1 MEGVSFLMIMM
12 NSYWSHMFG
21 IDNYYGREST
31 FGTCAA
37 VEGVEVGRLYTWGPG
52 AGLIHT

>member
-1 MEGVSFLMIMM
+1 MIMM

-31 FGTCAA
+31 FGTCVA
-37 VEGVEVGRLYTWGPG
+37 VEGVEVGRLYIWGPS
-52 AGLIHT
+52 AGLTHT

>member
-31 FGTCAA
+31 FGTCVA

-52 AGLIHT
+52 AGLTHT